1 MKILNEILKGV
12 KESKGFLTAKDKYV
26 DYREAHRLQY
36 GFLKGIATVRPD
48 TLGKRMNVLHMN
60 PDQWEQSEGQYI
72 DTMMVVGYT
81 SKYAMATAYGF
92 SQCPIM

>member
-1 MKILNEILKGV
+1 MINNIKNKIK
-12 KESKGFLTAKDKYV
+12 KSKGILTSKDKYI

-36 GFLKGIATVRPD
+36 GFLKGFATVRPD

-72 DTMMVVGYT
+72 DTMMVIGYT
-81 SKYAMATAYGF
+81 SKYVLISVYGI
-92 SQCPIM
+92 SQCPII